1 VNRSIFILSLLL
13 LPACHPMYGHL
24 EVDLYSSPPVPVR
37 VSGEEIEL
45 PVGVAIAVDV
55 EPKSGNDYE
64 YFKDDEVELDSE
76 DRQILR
82 VDPTENPRRFVLTGV
97 KVGKTCITVEV
108 LDEQGAC
115 IPATVQAAP

>member
-1 VNRSIFILSLLL
+1 MNRHFFILSLLL

-24 EVDLYSSPPVPVR
+24 EIELYSSPPVPVR
-37 VSGEEIEL
+37 VSGEEVEL

-97 KVGKTCITVEV
+97 KVGKTCINVEV
-108 LDEQGAC
+108 LGEQGEC
-115 IPATVQAAP
+115 IPATVQATP